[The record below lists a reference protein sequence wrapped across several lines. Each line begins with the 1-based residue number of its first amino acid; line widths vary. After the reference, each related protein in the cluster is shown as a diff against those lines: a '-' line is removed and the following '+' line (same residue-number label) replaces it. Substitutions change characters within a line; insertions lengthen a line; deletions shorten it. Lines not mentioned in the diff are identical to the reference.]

1 MTEKRLYQ
9 MAYAWANHAWSKVEL
24 DLQKNPKSKFL
35 KEEEQRAWE
44 TLMEIEQIA
53 KEKGYTL

>member
-1 MTEKRLYQ
+1 MTEKKIYQ
-9 MAYAWANHAWSKVEL
+9 MAYSWANHVWFKVDS
-24 DLQKNPKSKFL
+24 DLRKNPKSKPL

-53 KEKGYTL
+53 KEKGYVL